1 MTRVKRSDV
10 SKRILQL
17 LADEPGAIW
26 GLEICRKLTLKP
38 GTVYPILKRFEAAGW
53 VTSEW
58 ETEPRGSK
66 GPRRKLYRMSHENL
80 PEMNEFMQAPIKS
93 SASRFSG
100 KPITGMSLRGNL
112 E

>member
-10 SKRILQL
+10 SQRILQL

-66 GPRRKLYRMSHENL
+66 GPRRKLYRLSVENL
-80 PEMNEFMQAPIKS
+80 PEMNEFMQAPIKT
-93 SASRFSG
+93 SANRIAGKRFSG
-100 KPITGMSLRGNL
+100 IRLRGNL